1 MHSGKLYE
9 ILKDRKIPIIVME
22 PVKGGTLVNLQPE
35 LEDMLKAAHPDSSA
49 ASWALR
55 FVGSLE
61 GVMTVLRGMSNEEQ
75 MEENLHIFLEFEPL
89 SEEEKQVVDA
99 VVKKMLNMPLS
110 LCTACRYCF
119 HSYHTSAIMTFSA
132 AFPL

>member
-61 GVMTVLRGMSNEEQ
+61 GVMTILSGMSNEEQ
-75 MEENLHIFLEFEPL
+75 MEENLHIFWN
-89 SEEEKQVVDA
+89 
-99 VVKKMLNMPLS
+99 LNPYPK
-110 LCTACRYCF
+110 RKNR
-119 HSYHTSAIMTFSA
+119 
-132 AFPL
+132 